1 MEANKNNMFT
11 VVDSV
16 QLLPRLQIK
25 CQYSTLIM
33 GILLLQRI

>member
-1 MEANKNNMFT
+1 MEANKNNMCT

-25 CQYSTLIM
+25 RQYSTLIM